1 MKYIRLFNTVEERN
15 AAVLERPYVVYT
27 KDTDVLEMAD
37 EYPITSA
44 KNAALMSVCY
54 SQGWAA
60 DEAFMTEEECAAV
73 TDAMLAATVTSEV
86 VDEQT
91 VYTSAF
97 TNVTS
102 FSELNYFK
110 GLTTIPS
117 YCFTGCTNLTKIVIP
132 DNITTIASYAFNGCT
147 GFNGKEV
154 LLPSKL
160 ASLGG
165 AAFNNVA
172 LYKIVL
178 PPTCTSL
185 GSNAF
190 KSAKRIDMSGCLNFT
205 TLPGLFANP
214 VWVKIPKNVTKFT
227 AASNIGTYG
236 YNNTRGWL
244 WLDSTIP
251 FEGFYGFSIADQFPV
266 RVYVPDDYVNI
277 YKTSTTKIN
286 LYGTTWADKAQ
297 YIYPQSQW
305 QTDLD
310 GGYIVL

>member
-1 MKYIRLFNTVEERN
+1 MKYIRLFETAEERE

-27 KDTDVLEMAD
+27 KDIDLLEMAD

-54 SQGWAA
+54 SQGWA
-60 DEAFMTEEECAAV
+60 ENQTFMTEEECAAV
-73 TDAMLAATVTSEV
+73 TDAMLADTVTS
-86 VDEQT
+86 VDDT
-91 VYTSAF
+91 YTSAF
-97 TNVTS
+97 VGVSS
-102 FSELNYFK
+102 FNELIYFK

-117 YCFTGCTNLTKIVIP
+117 YCFTGCTSLTSITIP

-147 GFNGKEV
+147 GFNSKEV
-154 LLPSKL
+154 KLPSKL
-160 ASLGG
+160 VSLG
-165 AAFNNVA
+165 ASAFNSVA
-172 LYKIVL
+172 LYKIVI
-178 PPTCTSL
+178 PSTCTSL
-185 GSNAF
+185 GSSAF
-190 KSAKRIDMSGCLNFT
+190 KSAKRIDMSECLSFT
-205 TLPGLFANP
+205 TLPSLFQNP

-227 AASNIGTYG
+227 AASAIGTYG
-236 YNNTRGWL
+236 YNNTKGWL

-251 FEGFYGFSIADQFPV
+251 FEGSYSFLIADKFPV
-266 RVYVPDDYVNI
+266 RIYVPDDYVNV

-286 LYGTTWADKAQ
+286 LYGTTWADRAQ